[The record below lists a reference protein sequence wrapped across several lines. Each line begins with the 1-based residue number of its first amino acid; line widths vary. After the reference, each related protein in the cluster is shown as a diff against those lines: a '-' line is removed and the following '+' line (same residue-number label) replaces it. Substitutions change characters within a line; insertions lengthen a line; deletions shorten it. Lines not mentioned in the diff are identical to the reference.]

1 MNPTADAGGTGPGA
15 SPGEEISGGRILQ
28 TLKETLPEQRWFA
41 EKSAHLRGISVADHG
56 ILGEGTAPVGW
67 FLLKVTFQDLP
78 DAFYSTFFREEGDRP
93 RPAEDDPAL
102 ADGLL
107 AGLRSSARIPTRK
120 GTLNFR
126 ATPGSGSLLEPAQR
140 VQEVRRIT
148 SEQSNTSV
156 VIDGRLIHKHL
167 RRIASGENPDVE
179 VPEYLWTRTSF
190 RNVPRPVGS
199 LHYSGPGFPRAL
211 VGVTQVFVRNEGD
224 LWTHVLEELAGA
236 GGTLPPSL
244 LPLLSD
250 LGTVTGQLHA
260 ALASATPDLP
270 AFCAEPVREEEV
282 VRWQAGWDATYQR
295 ARLELP
301 EGLDRLTP
309 GARALAEEVV
319 RRLPSLPPKVAL
331 PREMRFRDSLRTRI
345 HGDYHLGQV
354 MRTAT
359 GLIILDFEGEPL
371 RSLDERRAKQ
381 SPLKDVAGML
391 RSLDY
396 AAHVSVRPPLPTRAV
411 PSGDPSIPEQTS
423 RQAQDRFLEGY
434 WSVAGSSR
442 PRWVD
447 PKDPHLARLLEFF
460 VTEKVLYE
468 LCYELRYRPAWTDI
482 PLRALLQAMG
492 F

>member
-1 MNPTADAGGTGPGA
+1 
-15 SPGEEISGGRILQ
+15 
-28 TLKETLPEQRWFA
+28 
-41 EKSAHLRGISVADHG
+41 
-56 ILGEGTAPVGW
+56 AP
-67 FLLKVTFQDLP
+67 
-78 DAFYSTFFREEGDRP
+78 
-93 RPAEDDPAL
+93 
-102 ADGLL
+102 
-107 AGLRSSARIPTRK
+107 
-120 GTLNFR
+120 
-126 ATPGSGSLLEPAQR
+126 
-140 VQEVRRIT
+140 
-148 SEQSNTSV
+148 
-156 VIDGRLIHKHL
+156 
-167 RRIASGENPDVE
+167 GENPDVE

-211 VGVTQVFVRNEGD
+211 VGVTQAFVRNEGD
-224 LWTHVLEELAGA
+224 LWTHVLKELAGA

-250 LGTVTGQLHA
+250 LGTVTGRLHA

-354 MRTAT
+354 IRTAT

-391 RSLDY
+391 RSLNY
-396 AAHVSVRPPLPTRAV
+396 AAHVSVRSPLPTRAG